1 MAAVVPPLSR
11 PVQNHWSRSLRSRRA
26 AARSSDTVIYARV
39 SSKEQERE
47 GFSIPAQIRLLKSY
61 AAANGFRVA
70 REIVDI
76 ETAKQAGRIGF
87 SEMVAFLRKNRSCR
101 VVLVEKTDRL
111 YRNLRD
117 WVVLDELDLEIHF
130 VKEGFVLS
138 EDSRSSE
145 KLIHGIKVLMA
156 KNYIDNLSEET
167 RKGML
172 EKAEQGIW
180 PSYAPLGY
188 RNIITPD
195 GKKIIEPDP
204 DIAPAVVRM
213 FERYATA
220 SYSGREIARLAVAD
234 GLVFRKSRT
243 PMPQATVYKILRNRI
258 YTGDFD
264 WNGRTYRGTQV
275 PLITKELWLHVQ
287 TILNR
292 RFANKHRKVKH
303 DFAFS
308 GLISCGHCGC
318 SLVGEIKKRRYVYY
332 HCTGWKGRCPEPYTR
347 EEALEEQFTDLLRG
361 LTFDQ
366 EVLDWVAEAL
376 RESHADERRYHDEAI
391 TRLQAEYQRLQ
402 GRLDGMYVD
411 KLDGRVMPEFFER
424 KAAEW
429 RADQDRILRAVDGH
443 QSANRTYLDEGVRL
457 LDLARRAHELF
468 RRQEA
473 PEKRRLLNFVVS
485 NCTWSNG
492 RLTATYRQPFD
503 MLAVSASAW
512 EAEKAAAGAAASIS
526 EKWLPGL
533 VSNQRLP
540 D

>member
-1 MAAVVPPLSR
+1 
-11 PVQNHWSRSLRSRRA
+11 
-26 AARSSDTVIYARV
+26 
-39 SSKEQERE
+39 
-47 GFSIPAQIRLLKSY
+47 
-61 AAANGFRVA
+61 
-70 REIVDI
+70 
-76 ETAKQAGRIGF
+76 
-87 SEMVAFLRKNRSCR
+87 
-101 VVLVEKTDRL
+101 
-111 YRNLRD
+111 
-117 WVVLDELDLEIHF
+117 
-130 VKEGFVLS
+130 
-138 EDSRSSE
+138 
-145 KLIHGIKVLMA
+145 
-156 KNYIDNLSEET
+156 
-167 RKGML
+167 ML

-188 RNIITPD
+188 RNIVTPD

-204 DIAPAVVRM
+204 DTAPAVVRM

-220 SYSGREIARLAVAD
+220 SYSGRDIARLAVAD

-275 PLITKELWLHVQ
+275 PLITKDLWDHVQ
-287 TILNR
+287 TILDR

-318 SLVGEIKKRRYVYY
+318 SLVGEIKKQRYVYY

-376 RESHADERRYHDEAI
+376 RESHADERRYHGEAI

-411 KLDGRVMPEFFER
+411 KLDGRVALEFFER
-424 KAAEW
+424 RRPSGGPTRTVSCVRW
-429 RADQDRILRAVDGH
+429 RATRARIAPTSPRE
-443 QSANRTYLDEGVRL
+443 SAFSTSPA
-457 LDLARRAHELF
+457 AR
-468 RRQEA
+468 
-473 PEKRRLLNFVVS
+473 
-485 NCTWSNG
+485 
-492 RLTATYRQPFD
+492 
-503 MLAVSASAW
+503 
-512 EAEKAAAGAAASIS
+512 SIS